1 MALASGGKRK
11 ESITL
16 NTPHCRVPNSAFFLR
31 GWKVHWRM
39 RQATWRFILE
49 LACTTCYIVTPYELV
64 SSLASSFRGRF
75 KIDQKM
81 FRIALL
87 AVYSPLR
94 SSAQLPSPASLSLP
108 FSCRLH
114 TLTLLSPLSVADH
127 QPPNAL
133 VHQRRPSSSGS
144 ISGSSNSSRSSSTH
158 SISRRAAATS
168 RSSTTT
174 TTTIITTT
182 GSKRGATTSISS
194 SSGRSS
200 SGGGTAIRTARM
212 RGAMRTH
219 SPGSSTSRGH
229 GSAVR
234 GNNSA
239 ASSGLAVR
247 GGRLLVNAL
256 PVGSAAV
263 PQRYLPQ
270 CRPCS
275 QQQAAVLRN
284 GTTSLVLSRGWRA
297 VPKVSSTESLA
308 AIGDQEPISAASVDR
323 VVRERDMESD
333 D

>member
-144 ISGSSNSSRSSSTH
+144 ISGSSA
-158 SISRRAAATS
+158 SRRAAATS

-297 VPKVSSTESLA
+297 VPKVSSTKLLAARGDQEPIPA
-308 AIGDQEPISAASVDR
+308 AIGDQEPIPAASVDR
-323 VVRERDMESD
+323 VVRERDMESSD
-333 D
+333 